1 MSHLKPDEVPVPQP
15 RITTDSSNEEKPR
28 ETVATTGLPATQ
40 QGSDADSELVN
51 KEFQHGVQAAE
62 AINQVWSKKHLIM
75 AYIFIWIIQ
84 FMLAFASGVT
94 STLTPYVTSSFSAHS
109 LTALTSVIS
118 SLIAGLIKLPYAKL
132 IDIWGRP
139 QGFALMVCSMTLGFV
154 MMAGCNNVKT
164 YCTAQVFYYVGYN
177 GIDFTVTIFIADTT
191 QLKNRAWWIAFSAS
205 PWIATVWAY
214 GPAAQ
219 SILDTIGF
227 RWGFGIWAIVFPI
240 ICIPLYSIFYFNQ
253 KKAEK
258 LGLIAKPDSGR
269 TFMESIR
276 YYCREFDI
284 IGLLLIAG
292 GLGLFLLA
300 FNLYT
305 YQKNEW
311 RSPLVICFLIF
322 GGLLII
328 AFALYEAYVAPVTFI
343 PFHLMKDRTVF
354 FTYTMVASL
363 YCAWYIW
370 DSYFYS
376 MLIVVFDQSVTD
388 ATYISNIYTVGST
401 FWALVVGVVIRYNGR
416 LKWISL
422 YFGVPVTILA
432 VGLMIHFRQPDT
444 NIGYIVMCQIFIAFG
459 GGTLVMCE
467 QMTVMAVSSHQHI
480 PSVLAMEAMI
490 ASIGGAIGSTI
501 ATALWTGVFPVKL
514 LEFLPD
520 SSKADLEAIYGSLTV
535 QSSYPIGSPTRDAI
549 NHAYGDA
556 QRLMLICATCLYSI
570 TLFSTALWKDVNV
583 KELKQIHG
591 RIF

>member
-1 MSHLKPDEVPVPQP
+1 
-15 RITTDSSNEEKPR
+15 
-28 ETVATTGLPATQ
+28 
-40 QGSDADSELVN
+40 
-51 KEFQHGVQAAE
+51 
-62 AINQVWSKKHLIM
+62 
-75 AYIFIWIIQ
+75 
-84 FMLAFASGVT
+84 MLAFASGVT

-164 YCTAQVFYYVGYN
+164 YCAAQVFYYVGYN

-219 SILDTIGF
+219 SILDTICF

-258 LGLIAKPDSGR
+258 LGLVAKQGSGR

-276 YYCREFDI
+276 YYCREFDVV
-284 IGLLLIAG
+284 GLLLIAG

-376 MLIVVFDQSVTD
+376 MLIVVFNQSVTD

-444 NIGYIVMCQIFIAFG
+444 NIGYIVMCQILIAFG

-490 ASIGGAIGSTI
+490 ASIGGAIGSSI
-501 ATALWTGVFPVKL
+501 AGALWTGVFPVKL

-535 QSSYPIGSPTRDAI
+535 QSSYPIGSPTRAAI

-570 TLFSTALWKDVNV
+570 TLISTALWKDVNV